1 MIELKHKYNG
11 YTTVYS
17 EAEAKERE
25 KTGWKRCDIKKEWE
39 EIRVARAKAAK
50 KVEDDR
56 IALEKAMLDIA
67 TKDAEKP
74 KGKGKGK

>member
-1 MIELKHKYNG
+1 MIELKHKHNG

-39 EIRVARAKAAK
+39 EIRAVRAKAAK
-50 KVEDDR
+50 QVAEDR
-56 IALEKAMLDIA
+56 IAVDKAVVAAAPKDI
-67 TKDAEKP
+67 TKPKP
-74 KGKGKGK
+74 KGKDK